1 MKLKERLRG
10 IVAAVATAALA
21 LSVAPVTAMAAEIP
35 GTGSIKVTGLV
46 AGDQISVYKVA
57 ATETNE
63 NNELVNT
70 WLIDNS
76 DDQLPDIN
84 NNTGGAFSAD
94 VANLVALRASGLD
107 VAGTANADGNGGAT
121 VSDLSAGLYLVKV
134 TNDSDAT
141 RVYQNTLIPVVPKDS
156 NKNGSFDSG
165 DTWETQAKNIKCSNT
180 GIEKQVKEGDG
191 LYTNSID
198 TLGYGDTADFKLT
211 VTVPK
216 YASNASDRTFT
227 VTDTIQDAYFDLT
240 SLSADRVSVSASD
253 SDVVL
258 EKGADYTVVYDSASG
273 QLTVDF
279 TNSGLEKLSAV
290 GTVGI
295 AYSVEVDATQPGHVD
310 NLNTATLNF
319 SKNSYGTET
328 EDDSDK
334 VAGTFYALQIKK
346 VDESDKPLAGAE
358 FEVSGVNGK
367 MGGTLTSAADTG
379 LTDMVIVGNGDVY
392 SIDET
397 KAPAGYS
404 VANIEDVTIDDEA
417 AEDYVITLTVTNTLD
432 TASIL
437 PSTGGTGTVA
447 LTVVGVGLMA
457 GAAFLVMRSRK
468 EN

>member
-46 AGDQISVYKVA
+46 TGDQISVYKVA
-57 ATETNE
+57 ATETDEYNQ
-63 NNELVNT
+63 LVNT

-107 VAGTANADGNGGAT
+107 VAGTASADGNGGAT

-134 TNDSDAT
+134 ANDSDAT

-156 NKNGSFDSG
+156 DNNGSFDSG
-165 DTWETQAKNIKCSNT
+165 DTWETQAKNIKYSKT

-191 LYTNSID
+191 VYADSID
-198 TLGYGDTADFKLT
+198 TLGYGDTADFNLT

-227 VTDTIQDAYFDLT
+227 VTDAIQDEYFDLT
-240 SLSADRVSVSASD
+240 SLSANGVSVSA

-290 GTVGI
+290 ETVEI
-295 AYSVEVDATQPGHVD
+295 AYSVMVDATQPGYVE

-328 EDDSDK
+328 ENDSDT

-346 VDESDKPLAGAE
+346 VDGDDNPLAGAK
-358 FEVSGVNGK
+358 FEVTDDNGLV
-367 MGGTLTSAADTG
+367 GGTLTSAAGTG
-379 LTDMVIVGNGDVY
+379 LTDMVIVGNGDTY

-404 VANIEDVTIDDEA
+404 VANIDDVTIDAED

>member
-57 ATETNE
+57 ATETDEYNQ
-63 NNELVNT
+63 LVNT

-134 TNDSDAT
+134 ANDSDAT

-156 NKNGSFDSG
+156 DNNGSFDSG

-227 VTDTIQDAYFDLT
+227 VTDAIQDEYFDLT

-253 SDVVL
+253 VVL
-258 EKGADYTVVYDSASG
+258 EKGADYTVVYDNASG

-290 GTVGI
+290 ETVEI
-295 AYSVEVDATQPGHVD
+295 AYSVMVDATQPGYVE

-328 EDDSDK
+328 GNDSDT
-334 VAGTFYALQIKK
+334 VVGTFYALQIKK

-379 LTDMVIVGNGDVY
+379 LTDMVIVGNGDTY

-404 VANIEDVTIDDEA
+404 VANIDDVMIDEEN

>member
-46 AGDQISVYKVA
+46 KGDQISVYKVA
-57 ATETNE
+57 ETETDEYNQLE
-63 NNELVNT
+63 NT
-70 WLIDNS
+70 WLIDNT
-76 DDQLPDIN
+76 DDLLPDIN
-84 NNTGGAFSAD
+84 NNTGGAFSPD
-94 VANLVALRASGLD
+94 VANLVAVRASGLD
-107 VAGTANADGNGGAT
+107 VAGTANADGNGDAT
-121 VSDLSAGLYLVKV
+121 VSNLSAGLYLVKV
-134 TNDSDAT
+134 ANDSDAT

-156 NKNGSFDSG
+156 NNNGEFDAEDKW
-165 DTWETQAKNIKCSNT
+165 DTQDQEIKYSKT

-191 LYTNSID
+191 SYTDSID

-227 VTDTIQDAYFDLT
+227 VTDAIQNAYFDLT
-240 SLSADRVSVSASD
+240 SLSAERVFVSA

-258 EKGADYTVVYDSASG
+258 EKGTDYTVSYDSASG

-290 GTVGI
+290 GTVEI
-295 AYSVEVDATQPGHVD
+295 AYSVKVDATQPGRVD
-310 NLNTATLNF
+310 NLNTAKLEF

-328 EDDSDK
+328 EFDSDT
-334 VAGTFYALQIKK
+334 VTGTFYALQIKK

-358 FEVSGVNGK
+358 FEVFGVNGK
-367 MGGTLTSAADTG
+367 MGDTLTSAADTG
-379 LTDMVIVGNGDVY
+379 LTDMVIVGNGDDY

-404 VANIEDVTIDDEA
+404 VANIEDVTIDDED
-417 AEDYVITLTVTNTLD
+417 AEDYIITLTVTNTLD

>member
-46 AGDQISVYKVA
+46 KDDQISVYKVA
-57 ATETNE
+57 KTETDE
-63 NNELVNT
+63 NNELVNI
-70 WLIDNS
+70 WLIDSS
-76 DDQLPDIN
+76 DGRLPDIN
-84 NNTGGAFSAD
+84 NNTGDAFSAD
-94 VANLVALRASGLD
+94 VANLVALRASSLD
-107 VAGTANADGNGGAT
+107 VAGIADADGNGDAT
-121 VSDLSAGLYLVKV
+121 VSNLSAGLYLVKV

-156 NKNGSFDSG
+156 NNNGEFDAEDEW
-165 DTWETQAKNIKCSNT
+165 DTQDQEIKYSDT
-180 GIEKQVKEGDG
+180 GIEKQVREGDG
-191 LYTNSID
+191 SYADSID

-240 SLSADRVSVSASD
+240 SLSADRVYVSASD
-253 SDVVL
+253 VDL
-258 EKGADYTVVYDSASG
+258 EKDTDYKVSYDSASG
-273 QLTVDF
+273 QLAVDF

-328 EDDSDK
+328 GNDSDK

-404 VANIEDVTIDDEA
+404 VANIENVTIDDEA

>member
-10 IVAAVATAALA
+10 IIAAVATAALA

-46 AGDQISVYKVA
+46 TGDQISVYKVA
-57 ATETNE
+57 KTETDEYNQ
-63 NNELVNT
+63 LVNT

-76 DDQLPDIN
+76 DDQLPGIN

-107 VAGTANADGNGGAT
+107 VAGTANADSNGGAT

-134 TNDSDAT
+134 ANDSDAT

-165 DTWETQAKNIKCSNT
+165 DTWETQAKDIKFNKT

-191 LYTNSID
+191 VYADSID

-227 VTDTIQDAYFDLT
+227 VNDAIQDAYFDLA
-240 SLSADRVSVSASD
+240 SLSADGVSVSA

-290 GTVGI
+290 ETVEI
-295 AYSVEVDATQPGHVD
+295 AYSVMVDATQPGHVD
-310 NLNTATLNF
+310 DLNTAILNF

-328 EDDSDK
+328 EDDSDT

-346 VDESDKPLAGAE
+346 VDESNKPLAGAE

-379 LTDMVIVGNGDVY
+379 LTDMVIVGNRDVY

-404 VANIEDVTIDDEA
+404 VANIDDVTID
-417 AEDYVITLTVTNTLD
+417 AEDAEDFVITLTVTNTLD

>member
-46 AGDQISVYKVA
+46 KGDQISVYKVA
-57 ATETNE
+57 ETKTDEYNQLE
-63 NNELVNT
+63 NT
-70 WLIDNS
+70 WLIDSS

-94 VANLVALRASGLD
+94 VANLVAVRASDLD
-107 VAGTANADGNGGAT
+107 VAGTANADGNGDAT
-121 VSDLSAGLYLVKV
+121 VNDLSAGLYLVKV

-156 NKNGSFDSG
+156 NNNGEFDDEDEW
-165 DTWETQAKNIKCSNT
+165 DTQDQEIKYSNT
-180 GIEKQVKEGDG
+180 GIEKQVREGKG
-191 LYTNSID
+191 SYTDSID

-227 VTDTIQDAYFDLT
+227 VTDTIQDAYFNLI
-240 SLSADRVSVSASD
+240 SLSADDVSVST
-253 SDVVL
+253 SDVALQKDV
-258 EKGADYTVVYDSASG
+258 DYTVVYDSASG

-279 TNSGLEKLSAV
+279 TNNGLEKLSAV
-290 GTVGI
+290 ETVEI
-295 AYSVEVDATQPGHVD
+295 AYSVMVDATQPGHVE
-310 NLNTATLNF
+310 NLNTATLRF
-319 SKNSYGTET
+319 SKNSYGTEFK
-328 EDDSDK
+328 DDSDT

-358 FEVSGVNGK
+358 FEVFGANGK
-367 MGGTLTSAADTG
+367 MGDTLRSAADTG

-404 VANIEDVTIDDEA
+404 VANIEDVTIDGED
-417 AEDYVITLTVTNTLD
+417 AEDYIITLKVTNTLD

>member
-35 GTGSIKVTGLV
+35 GTGSIKVTGL
-46 AGDQISVYKVA
+46 ATDDQISVYKVA
-57 ATETNE
+57 KTETNE

-70 WLIDNS
+70 WQIDNS
-76 DDQLPDIN
+76 DGQLPDIN
-84 NNTGGAFSAD
+84 NNTGDAFSAD

-156 NKNGSFDSG
+156 NNNGEFDAEDEW
-165 DTWETQAKNIKCSNT
+165 DTQDQEIKYSDT
-180 GIEKQVKEGDG
+180 GIEKQVREGDG
-191 LYTNSID
+191 IYADSID

-240 SLSADRVSVSASD
+240 SLSADRVSVSD
-253 SDVVL
+253 SDVDL
-258 EKGADYTVVYDSASG
+258 EKDTDYKVSYDSASG
-273 QLTVDF
+273 QLAVDF

-290 GTVGI
+290 GTVEI
-295 AYSVEVDATQPGHVD
+295 AYSVMVDATQPGYVE

-328 EDDSDK
+328 GNDSDT
-334 VAGTFYALQIKK
+334 VVGTFYALQIKK

-379 LTDMVIVGNGDVY
+379 LTDMVIVGNEDTY

-404 VANIEDVTIDDEA
+404 VANIDDVTIDAED

>member
-46 AGDQISVYKVA
+46 TGDQISVYKVA
-57 ATETNE
+57 ETETDKYNQ
-63 NNELVNT
+63 LVNT

-94 VANLVALRASGLD
+94 VANLVATLASNLG
-107 VAGTANADGNGGAT
+107 VAGTGTADVNGEAT
-121 VSDLSAGLYLVKV
+121 VDNLDAGLYLVKV

-165 DTWETQAKNIKCSNT
+165 DTWETQAKNIKYSKT
-180 GIEKQVKEGDG
+180 GIEKQVKEGDDV
-191 LYTNSID
+191 YADSID

-216 YASNASDRTFT
+216 YASNASARTFT
-227 VTDTIQDAYFDLT
+227 VTDAIQDAYFDLNT
-240 SLSADRVSVSASD
+240 LSADGVFVSASD
-253 SDVVL
+253 VDL
-258 EKGADYTVVYDSASG
+258 EKGTDYTVSYDSASG
-273 QLTVDF
+273 LLTVDF
-279 TNSGLEKLSAV
+279 TNTGLEKLAAV
-290 GTVGI
+290 ETVEI
-295 AYSVEVDATQPGHVD
+295 TYSVMVDATQPGHVE

-328 EDDSDK
+328 EDDSDT

-346 VDESDKPLAGAE
+346 VDEDDNPLAGAE
-358 FEVSGVNGK
+358 FEVTGDNGK
-367 MGGTLTSAADTG
+367 MGGTLTSAANTG

-404 VANIEDVTIDDEA
+404 VANIEDVTIDGED